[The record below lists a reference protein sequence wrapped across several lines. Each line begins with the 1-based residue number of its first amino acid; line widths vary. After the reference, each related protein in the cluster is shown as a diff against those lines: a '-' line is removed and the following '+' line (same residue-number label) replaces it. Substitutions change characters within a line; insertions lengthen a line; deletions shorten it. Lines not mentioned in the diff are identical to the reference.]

1 MNATTFFAD
10 EAKRLCAG
18 LTQRQ
23 IDVLVLMCK
32 GYARNDAAAMLG
44 IGRTTLDFH
53 MRGVHRVLEVGKTI
67 EAAVIAAKAGLV

>member
-23 IDVLVLMCK
+23 IDVLVLTCK
-32 GYARNDAAAMLG
+32 GCVRNDVARRLG
-44 IGRTTLDFH
+44 IGRATVDSH
-53 MRGVHRVLEVGKTI
+53 MKEIYRLLEVTTAI
-67 EAAVIAAKAGLV
+67 EAAVIAAKAGRV